1 MVVERAGVVVRHA
14 ALRGHDPVARDR
26 LNLPASISLTTTEQK
41 RSALLARLRWYRSIA
56 FHGP

>member
-1 MVVERAGVVVRHA
+1 VVERTSVVVTYT

-41 RSALLARLRWYRSIA
+41 RSALLARLRWYLSIA